1 MNLVDKL
8 PDFPVNKYGKW
19 YCHYNMRDKEF
30 VLYNYSS
37 ASFNVKTD
45 SYNQNCLRILSGYEA
60 YKKVGIQ
67 WVSYD
72 TNRLINLDSSI
83 FRTVY
88 SSDNIYVNNQLHT
101 FKNYSEINGS
111 ILHDSF
117 TSSYFMNTLKPSVH
131 VLPIVVPAV
140 VVFLGLRKVLGLI
153 RSSVKGA

>member
-8 PDFPVNKYGKW
+8 PDFPVNKYGKF

-45 SYNQNCLRILSGYEA
+45 SYNQNCLRILSGYNA
-60 YKKVGIQ
+60 YKIVGNQ

-140 VVFLGLRKVLGLI
+140 VVFLGLRKVWVLI

>member
-45 SYNQNCLRILSGYEA
+45 SYNQNCLRILSAYEA
-60 YKKVGIQ
+60 YKKVGNQ

-131 VLPIVVPAV
+131 ILPIIIIPVVC
-140 VVFLGLRKVLGLI
+140 FIGLRKVCGLI

>member
-45 SYNQNCLRILSGYEA
+45 SYNHNCLHILSVYEA
-60 YKKVGIQ
+60 YKKVGNQ

-72 TNRLINLDSSI
+72 TNSLINLDSSI

-140 VVFLGLRKVLGLI
+140 VVFLGLRKGLGLI

>member
-8 PDFPVNKYGKW
+8 PDFPVNKYGKF

-60 YKKVGIQ
+60 YKKVGNQ

-88 SSDNIYVNNQLHT
+88 SSDNIYVNAQLHT

-117 TSSYFMNTLKPSVH
+117 TSSYFMNTLKPSFH
-131 VLPIVVPAV
+131 VLPIIIIPVAC
-140 VVFLGLRKVLGLI
+140 FLSLRKVWGLI

>member
-60 YKKVGIQ
+60 YKKVGSQ

-88 SSDNIYVNNQLHT
+88 SSDNIYVNAQLHT

-131 VLPIVVPAV
+131 VLPIIIIP
-140 VVFLGLRKVLGLI
+140 VVFFIGLRKVCGLI

>member
-8 PDFPVNKYGKW
+8 PDFPINQYGKW

-45 SYNQNCLRILSGYEA
+45 SYNQNCLRILSSYKA
-60 YKKVGIQ
+60 YKIVGNQ

-83 FRTVY
+83 FRTVF
-88 SSDNIYVNNQLHT
+88 SSDNIYVNDQLHT

-131 VLPIVVPAV
+131 VLPLIFVPIIA
-140 VVFLGLRKVLGLI
+140 FLGLRKVWNFFHSAI
-153 RSSVKGA
+153 KGA